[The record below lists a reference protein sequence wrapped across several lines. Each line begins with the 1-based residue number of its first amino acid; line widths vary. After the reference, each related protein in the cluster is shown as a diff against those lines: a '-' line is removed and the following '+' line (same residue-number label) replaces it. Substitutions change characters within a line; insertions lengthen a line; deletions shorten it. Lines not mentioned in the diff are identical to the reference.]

1 MGFFS
6 RLARPLRWV
15 GKAIFNLF
23 KSEAYKFGERY
34 RDLFIKHILA
44 VAESQLEGDTVR
56 RDEAFAR
63 ITKELKGMH
72 MAFLDHMVYFTIERI
87 IVELKATK
95 IIP

>member
-6 RLARPLRWV
+6 SFARPFKWA
-15 GKAIFNLF
+15 GKTLFNFF

-72 MAFLDHMVYFTIERI
+72 TAFLDHMIYFTIERI

-95 IIP
+95 RIP

>member
-6 RLARPLRWV
+6 SFARPFKWV
-15 GKAIFNLF
+15 GLVVFNLF

-34 RDLFIKHILA
+34 RDIFIGHIIA
-44 VAESQLEGDTVR
+44 VAESELAGDSNR
-56 RDEAFAR
+56 RDEAFSR
-63 ITKELKGMH
+63 ITKDLKGMH
-72 MAFLDHMVYFTIERI
+72 IAFLDHMVNFTIERI